1 MTGCTVS
8 RRALLGGGA
17 ALVVGCALPRAAPA
31 AEVRAG
37 SLKSLQAAPGVEAWV
52 QVGSDGRVTVLTGKA
67 ELGQG
72 IRTALLQV
80 AAEELGLDPDALT
93 LVTADTAR
101 TPDEGYTA
109 GSHSM
114 QDSATAL
121 RQAAAT
127 ARALLLAEAGTRLGL
142 DPGTLRLDQGA
153 AIAPD
158 GRRLPVA
165 DLAAGAALNGP
176 VSREAALT
184 PPDRYRVVGRA
195 LPRVD
200 IPAKVAGGPA
210 YLHDLRPEG
219 LVHAR
224 ILRPPRPGARLV
236 RLDAEAV
243 ARRPGVLAVHRDGGF
258 VAVLAEQEYAAVT
271 AQRALARAAVWEGGE
286 TLPADLFADL
296 AALPAQR
303 TVIHSAGPEAPPP
316 GRSYRARFRRPYQM
330 HASIG
335 PSCALALFAE
345 GRLTVW
351 SHAQGMFPLRTAIAE
366 MLGLPEEAVRCIHAE
381 GSGCYG
387 HNGADDVALD
397 AALLARAVPGLPV
410 QVVWSR
416 QDEMAWSPLAPAM
429 VVDIE
434 VGVDAEGLPCRWRQE
449 IRGNGHSSRPWSPG
463 HPPLLAAMHVADAA
477 VPVPAGD
484 PPMATGGG
492 SGRNAVP
499 GYRVG
504 PVEVVAHRLQEM
516 PLRTS
521 AMRALGAH
529 LNVFAIEQVIDE
541 LAGDAGCDPVAYRLA
556 LLDDPRATRVIEA
569 AAATAGWGNPLPAG
583 TTGRGIGW
591 ARYKETGAYC
601 AVVAEVEAD
610 TEVRVTRLTV
620 AADVGAVV
628 NPAGATAQLEGA
640 AVQATS
646 WTVKEQVRFDRNA
659 ITSLT
664 WDDYPILTFSEVPA
678 VEVVLVGDPGDPSLG
693 AGEAAVGP
701 TAAAIGNA
709 LAAALGLRV
718 RSLPLVAA
726 NILAAIG

>member
-1 MTGCTVS
+1 MS
-8 RRALLGGGA
+8 GGFT
-17 ALVVGCALPRAAPA
+17 P
-31 AEVRAG
+31 
-37 SLKSLQAAPGVEAWV
+37 SLQGNPRLGDWLT
-52 QVGSDGRVTVLTGKA
+52 VGDDGRILVRSGKV

-72 IRTALLQV
+72 ILGALAQIV
-80 AAEELGLDPDALT
+80 ADELDVDLHRVT
-93 LVTADTAR
+93 LVPATTAAG
-101 TPDEGYTA
+101 PDESYTA
-109 GSHSM
+109 GSLSIQHSGG
-114 QDSATAL
+114 AL
-121 RQAAAT
+121 RQVC
-127 ARALLLAEAGTRLGL
+127 AEARLVYLQRAASVLGDDVSSLAVEDGTIVGPSGATSYWELADERLL
-142 DPGTLRLDQGA
+142 DRDVTGSASPKPPGERRWSGTSSPR
-153 AIAPD
+153 PD
-158 GRRLPVA
+158 L
-165 DLAAGAALNGP
+165 
-176 VSREAALT
+176 E
-184 PPDRYRVVGRA
+184 
-195 LPRVD
+195 
-200 IPAKVAGGPA
+200 AKVAGRPS
-210 YLHDLRPEG
+210 YIHDLRLAG
-219 LVHAR
+219 QLHGRVV
-224 ILRPPRPGARLV
+224 RPPAPGARLLG
-236 RLDAEAV
+236 LDASV
-243 ARRPGVLAVHRDGGF
+243 VSGLPGV
-258 VAVLAEQEYAAVT
+258 AAVVEDGDFVGVV
-271 AQRALARAAVWEGGE
+271 AAREDIALRAAGMLATAAVWGPAAQ
-286 TLPADLFADL
+286 LPDANRLVDHLL
-296 AALPAQR
+296 AAPATSELLASPGEAGHSLAAAASGSAPSGSPLPVAR
-303 TVIHSAGPEAPPP
+303 T
-316 GRSYRARFRRPYQM
+316 RQARFSRPYLA
-330 HASIG
+330 HGSIG
-335 PSCALALFAE
+335 PSCAVARWASAGGLE
-345 GRLTVW
+345 VW
-351 SHAQGMFPLRTAIAE
+351 SSSQGIHNLRRALAHALHLEPS
-366 MLGLPEEAVRCIHAE
+366 AVEVTHVA
-381 GSGCYG
+381 GAGCYG